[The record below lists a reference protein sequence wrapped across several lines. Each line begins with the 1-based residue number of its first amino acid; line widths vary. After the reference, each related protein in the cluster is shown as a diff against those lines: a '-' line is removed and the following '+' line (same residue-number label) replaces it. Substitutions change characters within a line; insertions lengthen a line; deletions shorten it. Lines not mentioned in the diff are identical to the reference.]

1 MYLKRIREHCTLSV
15 SSGVLRTPIINYLC
29 YALFTRLAYII
40 IFVGWILPTLMCG
53 IGYSFLTHDYLKLGG
68 LILGSAIP
76 YSIFLRCLR
85 WVAIWWV
92 IQTATND
99 FAEKLSDVLK

>member
-1 MYLKRIREHCTLSV
+1 M
-15 SSGVLRTPIINYLC
+15 
-29 YALFTRLAYII
+29 FTRLAYIV

-53 IGYSFLTHDYLKLGG
+53 IGYSFLTHDYIKLGG
-68 LILGSAIP
+68 LVLGSAIP
-76 YSIFLRCLR
+76 YVIFLRCLR

-99 FAEKLSDVLK
+99 FAEKLNEVLK